1 MQNFFVYDSQ
11 VQGEN
16 IYIEGTDVN
25 HIVHVLRMKVGE
37 EVSVHDD
44 VNRKYLCRIEKLLEE
59 RVVLSIVEQQESDT
73 ELSCP
78 IYLFQ
83 GLPKGDKMEWII
95 QKTVELGVYEV
106 IPVAMKNCVVK
117 LDDKKAK
124 IKGDA
129 LAGDRRERSKTVKEK
144 SDPGSEDADVVQRSC
159 GICQETGCETGS
171 L

>member
-95 QKTVELGVYEV
+95 QKCVELGRTRISAGRDE
-106 IPVAMKNCVVK
+106 AGGC
-117 LDDKKAK
+117 KAGREESAEK
-124 IKGDA
+124 SEQMECH
-129 LAGDRRERSKTVKEK
+129 RRECGEAVRKRDRS
-144 SDPGSEDADVVQRSC
+144 GSTSR
-159 GICQETGCETGS
+159 
-171 L
+171 

>member
-59 RVVLSIVEQQESDT
+59 RVVLSIVEATGIGHGTFLPD
-73 ELSCP
+73 LS
-78 IYLFQ
+78 
-83 GLPKGDKMEWII
+83 
-95 QKTVELGVYEV
+95 V
-106 IPVAMKNCVVK
+106 
-117 LDDKKAK
+117 
-124 IKGDA
+124 
-129 LAGDRRERSKTVKEK
+129 
-144 SDPGSEDADVVQRSC
+144 PGSSKGR
-159 GICQETGCETGS
+159 
-171 L
+171 